1 MHLFCGEM
9 HLSSRKFNFPNINI
23 YGQYSYISWII
34 LHRGVIVHAE
44 FENDHLKYEAGC
56 ILREMHMNSRNC
68 NFLKISDIRPAKIA
82 ISRIFMHFLQNE
94 CSLVISND
102 HFLTQYVC
110 LPYICKIV
118 GLI

>member
-1 MHLFCGEM
+1 M

-68 NFLKISDIRPAKIA
+68 NFLNISDIRPTKIA
-82 ISRIFMHFLQNE
+82 ITRIYMHFLQND
-94 CSLVISND
+94 CILVMLNE
-102 HFLTQYVC
+102 HF
-110 LPYICKIV
+110 
-118 GLI
+118 